1 MERGFISKVVIWLF
15 GRLIYNKL
23 KVIIN
28 YVSLQ
33 AIKALL
39 SSTGAFSEA
48 PLLIGSW
55 KAPTFPLMNSAF
67 LMRWQM
73 AGSGLCDS

>member
-28 YVSLQ
+28 HVNVQYP
-33 AIKALL
+33 KK
-39 SSTGAFSEA
+39 SEV
-48 PLLIGSW
+48 IVE
-55 KAPTFPLMNSAF
+55 K
-67 LMRWQM
+67 
-73 AGSGLCDS
+73 D

>member
-28 YVSLQ
+28 HVNVQYPKKSEV
-33 AIKALL
+33 IVEKDWALL
-39 SSTGAFSEA
+39 TPGPIISKESGEKRKK
-48 PLLIGSW
+48 
-55 KAPTFPLMNSAF
+55 KAVVN
-67 LMRWQM
+67 
-73 AGSGLCDS
+73 